1 VARARLVA
9 QFRQNPVASARC
21 RSPPPGKM
29 EMDMAQDLTW
39 NLEADV
45 VVLGSG
51 GAAMT
56 AAISAHDFGAKEVV
70 ILEKTGMVGG
80 TTAMSGGMLWIP
92 NNHHQHEAGYSDS
105 DEEVVAYLDGLAPG
119 ALDPDTLWSFMQNG
133 PEMLRYLAEKT
144 PVRLCTFKDFP
155 DYQPYSPGAKPDGGR
170 SLDNEAFAFERLGK
184 WAARVNPSKMA
195 YPLRGSLMEAVTG
208 ALDEATLAERERGD
222 YRGLGQALAGA
233 LFKAVLDRGI
243 PVEFEKRARKLVK
256 EGGRI
261 IGVIAEDA
269 QGRDFA
275 VRARRGVVIATGGF
289 EWNEML
295 VKTFIRGPLTGPV
308 SVPENEGD
316 GLLMAIE
323 AGAQLGNMQNA
334 FWMQSALEMKP
345 ARGAK
350 PNYLLGSDERARPGA
365 ILVNRAGKRFVNE
378 AANYNAVGKAVV
390 GFDAGTHSYANLP
403 YWLIIDQRYK
413 DKYPTFTSEPGAP
426 IPSYMMQA
434 ATLAEL
440 AAKAGIDGAGLV
452 ATVERFNAMVR
463 AGHDDDF
470 NRGDN
475 SYDNFYMW
483 GDTAFEAP
491 YRTLGVIDQG
501 PYYAVQMESGALGTA
516 GGPKT
521 NAEAQVVDWD
531 GNPIAGL
538 YAAGNVMAGVLGE
551 VYGGAGGTLGPGLT
565 FGYIAGR
572 HLGSHLPNH

>member
-1 VARARLVA
+1 M
-9 QFRQNPVASARC
+9 
-21 RSPPPGKM
+21 M
-29 EMDMAQDLTW
+29 EDLNW
-39 NLEADV
+39 DLEADV

-56 AAISAHDFGAKEVV
+56 AAISAYDFGAKDVV
-70 ILEKTGMVGG
+70 ILEKSGMVGG
-80 TTAMSGGMLWIP
+80 TTAMSGGMLWVP
-92 NNHHQHEAGYSDS
+92 GNHHQLEAGLEDS
-105 DEEVVAYLDGLAPG
+105 DEEVVTYLDSLAPG
-119 ALDPDTLWSFMQNG
+119 ALDPETLWAFMQNG
-133 PEMLRYLAEKT
+133 PEMLRYLADKT
-144 PVRLCTFKDFP
+144 PVRLRAFTDFP

-170 SLDNEAFAFERLGK
+170 SLDNEAFSFERLGK
-184 WAARVNPSKMA
+184 WATRVNPSKMA
-195 YPLRGSLMEAVTG
+195 YPLRGSLMEAIQGT
-208 ALDEATLAERERGD
+208 LDEETLAERERGD
-222 YRGLGQALAGA
+222 FRGLGQALAGA
-233 LFKAVLDRGI
+233 LFKAVLDRNI

-256 EGGRI
+256 DGDRV
-261 IGVIAEDA
+261 IGVVAEDA
-269 QGRDFA
+269 NGRDFR

-295 VKTFIRGPLTGPV
+295 VKAFIRGPMTGPV

-334 FWMQSALEMKP
+334 FWQQSVLEFKP
-345 ARGAK
+345 QHRAAK

-378 AANYNAVGKAVV
+378 AANYNAMGKALVA
-390 GFDAGTHSYANLP
+390 FDAGNHTYANLP

-413 DKYPTFTSEPGAP
+413 DKYPAFTSTPGSP

-434 ATLAEL
+434 ETLEALAEM
-440 AAKAGIDGAGLV
+440 AGIDAEGLT
-452 ATVERFNAMVR
+452 ATVERFNGMVR
-463 AGHDDDF
+463 KGHDDDF

-475 SYDNFYMW
+475 TYDNFYMW
-483 GDTAFEAP
+483 GDMDFDPP

-501 PYYAVQMESGALGTA
+501 PFYAVKMESGALGTS

-521 NAEAQVVDWD
+521 NDNAQVVDWD

-538 YAAGNVMAGVLGE
+538 YAAGNAMSAVLGE

-572 HLGSHLPNH
+572 HLGSHISNH